1 MQIRIISTPSGE
13 APESVRRA
21 WVGLVLPVPRAW
33 AGRRNLRTVG
43 VLSGPKGFFGSFLAR
58 LGGQTKREAGC
69 VVAADKAVEI
79 LSQNAPEAAAWWRQN
94 AARSIAKGKYFMF
107 AEDACEVVVE
117 DDAVETPAG
126 IRGLVGKFLATI
138 AGLFIMSGI
147 FSPFYADSIQKVKWG
162 LAGAMIAVGLFF
174 GFCAARVIKPSK

>member
-1 MQIRIISTPSGE
+1 
-13 APESVRRA
+13 V
-21 WVGLVLPVPRAW
+21 V
-33 AGRRNLRTVG
+33 
-43 VLSGPKGFFGSFLAR
+43 SGPKGFFSSFRAQLQ
-58 LGGQTKREAGC
+58 GQMKREAGY

-94 AARSIAKGKYFMF
+94 AARSIAKGKYFVF

-117 DDAVETPAG
+117 DDAAEIPSG

-147 FSPFYADSIQKVKWG
+147 FSPFYAGSIQKVNWG
-162 LAGAMIAVGLFF
+162 LAGAMIAVGIFF
-174 GFCAARVIKPSK
+174 GFCAARVIKTPK